1 MPNMTKIIQLYQSIA
16 ELRFIKLV
24 IIIELIN

>member
-1 MPNMTKIIQLYQSIA
+1 MPNMTKIIQIYQSIA

-24 IIIELIN
+24 IIIELLK

>member
-1 MPNMTKIIQLYQSIA
+1 MPNMTKIIQIYQSNA

-24 IIIELIN
+24 IIIELLK